1 MEEVQHTI
9 AVEEGAA
16 TQPQEEAKK
25 IRSRV
30 AKPKRR
36 SSKKLE
42 RVVMVRS
49 KRKEAIARASAKLG
63 SGRVRVNGID
73 INAIEQDIYRGIM
86 REPMNLSNITKSMA
100 AKLDISINIRGGGR
114 SAQAQAIR
122 SAIAKA
128 IAEFSDTDTIRK
140 EYMRFDRNLLVD
152 DYRRVEPKK
161 FLGPKA
167 RARFQTSYR

>member
-1 MEEVQHTI
+1 MEEAQQQ
-9 AVEEGAA
+9 AVVAE
-16 TQPQEEAKK
+16 EEAVPQTQEGKNP
-25 IRSRV
+25 RRRAVS
-30 AKPKRR
+30 KRR

-42 RVVMVRS
+42 RVVIVRS
-49 KRKEAIARASAKLG
+49 KRKEAIARAAAKLG
-63 SGRVRVNGID
+63 GGRVRINGID
-73 INAIEQDIYRGIM
+73 INAIEQDVYRGM
-86 REPMNLSNITKSMA
+86 MLEPINLSSITKGMA

-114 SAQAQAIR
+114 SSQTQAIR